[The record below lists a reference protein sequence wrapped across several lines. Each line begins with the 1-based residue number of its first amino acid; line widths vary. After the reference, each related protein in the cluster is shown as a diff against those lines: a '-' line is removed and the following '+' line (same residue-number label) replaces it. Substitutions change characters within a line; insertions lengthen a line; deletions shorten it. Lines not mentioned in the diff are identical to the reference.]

1 MSGQQLV
8 EMANHIA
15 AFFAAEP
22 DPAVATLGIESHLRK
37 FWSPRMRTKLIEQW
51 RRDDSA
57 LTPLAA
63 AAVARLARNI

>member
-1 MSGQQLV
+1 
-8 EMANHIA
+8 MANDIA
-15 AFFAAEP
+15 TFFAAEP

-57 LTPLAA
+57 LTP
-63 AAVARLARNI
+63 